1 MSMFADAVPVG
12 KLDSPISVSV
22 DAREFQDNLLSA
34 LDGSNDVQVRDYQ
47 MLLLHKAL
55 KENVRV
61 RLSR

>member
-1 MSMFADAVPVG
+1 MSMFADAVLVG